1 MAVRDPATVSS
12 EDMTTN
18 VLLEIIQELLE
29 EVAQLRE
36 DVDALEE

>member
-1 MAVRDPATVSS
+1 MALRKPEDVSP

-18 VLLEIIQELLE
+18 ALLEIIQELLE

-36 DVDALEE
+36 DLDALE

>member
-1 MAVRDPATVSS
+1 MTVRDPSTVSS

-18 VLLEIIQELLE
+18 ALLEIIQEILE

-36 DVDALEE
+36 DVDALE